1 MRRWLFFWSPFLLLV
16 LVSVVFPGTPVL
28 MADIRTDSGHAVWV
42 FPLRGPVTPPQ
53 AHYIHRWFQK
63 VAKFPPAL
71 VVLRIDTPGGL
82 SRAMR
87 SIIKDI
93 LASPVPVVGFV
104 APGGARAASAGTYIL
119 YACPLAAMAEGT
131 NVGSATPIP
140 IGGTLPLL
148 PSPTPPDH
156 GTGRKKSAVSGDA
169 ETRKILNDAVANIR
183 SLAEMNG
190 RNADWAELAVRSAA
204 NLSAREA
211 LKQHVINVMAP
222 DVPHLLKAINGLSYR
237 FHGKTV
243 TLDVLPAHLRTF
255 HRNPKDRWMEFL
267 ARPDLAYF
275 FFLLGVAGL
284 AIEFTH
290 PGYVL
295 PGVTGVL
302 SILLALYGLMILP
315 VNLAGLLLI
324 LLGISLMIAEV
335 VLGAFGALG
344 IAGVVSFFLGSL
356 FFYRSSPE
364 WSGMPSHPGY
374 PLVVTLTL
382 LVAGLFLGIF
392 RMALKARFRPVMT
405 GKAALIGERGI
416 AMETFRDKGRI
427 KLHSEIWWATSPVT
441 VTEGQE
447 VKVEDISGLT
457 LNVKP
462 VSKEEIR

>member
-1 MRRWLFFWSPFLLLV
+1 MRRWLFLWFLFLLLV
-16 LVSVVFPGTPVL
+16 PVSVILPGTPVR
-28 MADIRTDSGHAVWV
+28 AVGVRTDSGHAVWV

-53 AHYIHRWFQK
+53 AHYIHRWFRK
-63 VAKFPPAL
+63 VAQSPPAL

-140 IGGTLPLL
+140 IGGTLPPL
-148 PSPTPPDH
+148 PSPTRPDQ
-156 GTGRKKSAVSGDA
+156 GSGRKRPAVSGDA
-169 ETRKILNDAVANIR
+169 ETRKILNDAVASIR

-190 RNADWAELAVRSAA
+190 RNAEWAELAVRSAA

-211 LKQHVINVMAP
+211 LKHHVINVMAP
-222 DVPHLLKAINGLSYR
+222 DVSHLLKAINGISYR
-237 FHGKTV
+237 FHGKQA
-243 TLDVLPAHLRTF
+243 TLDVLPAHLRIF
-255 HRNPKDRWMEFL
+255 HRDPKDRWMEFL

-275 FFLLGVAGL
+275 FFLLGIAGL

-290 PGYVL
+290 PGFVL
-295 PGVTGVL
+295 PGATGVL

-315 VNLAGLLLI
+315 VNLTGILLI
-324 LLGISLMIAEV
+324 LLGISLMVAEV
-335 VLGAFGALG
+335 VVGAFGALG

-374 PLVVTLTL
+374 LLVVTLTL
-382 LVAGLFLGIF
+382 LVAGLFLGVI
-392 RMALKARFRPVMT
+392 RMALKARLRPVMT
-405 GKAALIGERGI
+405 GKTALIGERGI
-416 AMETFRDKGRI
+416 ALETFRDKGRI

-441 VTEGQE
+441 VSEGQE
-447 VKVEDISGLT
+447 VKVEDVSGLT
-457 LNVKP
+457 LRVKP
-462 VSKEEIR
+462 VSREEIR

>member
-1 MRRWLFFWSPFLLLV
+1 MRRWLFLRFPFLLLV
-16 LVSVVFPGTPVL
+16 LVSVIFPEPPVRP
-28 MADIRTDSGHAVWV
+28 AGVRTDSVHAVWV

-53 AHYIHRWFQK
+53 AHYIHRWFRK
-63 VAKFPPAL
+63 VDESPPAL

-87 SIIKDI
+87 SIIRDI

-104 APGGARAASAGTYIL
+104 GPGGARAASAGTYIL

-140 IGGTLPLL
+140 IGGALPPL
-148 PSPTPPDH
+148 PSPTRPDQ
-156 GTGRKKSAVSGDA
+156 GSGRKIPAVSGDA

-204 NLSAREA
+204 NLSASEA

-222 DVPHLLKAINGLSYR
+222 DVSQLLKAINGIRYR
-237 FHGKTV
+237 FHGKQA
-243 TLDVLPAHLRTF
+243 TLDVLPAQIRIF
-255 HRNPKDRWMEFL
+255 HRDPKDRWMEFL

-275 FFLLGVAGL
+275 FFLLGIAGL

-295 PGVTGVL
+295 PGVTGVI

-315 VNLAGLLLI
+315 VNLTGILLI
-324 LLGISLMIAEV
+324 LLGISLMVAEV
-335 VLGAFGALG
+335 MVGAFGALG
-344 IAGVVSFFLGSL
+344 IAGVMSFFLGSL

-374 PLVVTLTL
+374 LLVVMLTL
-382 LVAGLFLGIF
+382 LVAGLFLGVF
-392 RMALKARFRPVMT
+392 RMALKARFRPVVT

-416 AMETFRDKGRI
+416 ALETFRDKGRI

-447 VKVEDISGLT
+447 VKVEGISGLT
-457 LNVKP
+457 LKVRP